1 MAEVRGVLLNAVLAF
16 LRERFGGQVVDDSIL
31 TLSPGDQVLLP
42 PVILDSNWYP
52 YSAWGAVRRLSGM
65 LSTQR
70 DPELASEM
78 GKFNANY
85 VFQGVYKGLLVK
97 DPVKLVKKFSWLHAY
112 FYRDGLAL
120 ETELPNP
127 GNCYLRYR
135 YKADDK
141 PSRSTCISTMGFWIR
156 TIELAG
162 GTGVRANHTKC
173 RAQGDELCEYHLE
186 WQ

>member
-16 LRERFGGQVVDDSIL
+16 LKKRFGEQEVENSIL
-31 TLSPGDQVLLP
+31 ELAPSDQLLLP
-42 PVILDSNWYP
+42 SIILDSNWYP
-52 YSAWGAVRRLSGM
+52 YTAWGSVRRLTAM
-65 LSTQR
+65 LSKQR

-78 GKFNANY
+78 GKSNATY
-85 VFQGVYKGLLVK
+85 VFEGVYKNLLVK
-97 DPVKLVKKFSWLHAY
+97 DPAKLVEKFSWLHAY

-127 GNCYLRYR
+127 GTCYLRYR
-135 YKADDK
+135 YNADDK
-141 PSRSTCISTMGFWIR
+141 PARSTCISTLGFWIR

-162 GTGVRANHTKC
+162 GNSVRADHTKC
-173 RAQGDELCEYHLE
+173 RAQGDELCEYRIE